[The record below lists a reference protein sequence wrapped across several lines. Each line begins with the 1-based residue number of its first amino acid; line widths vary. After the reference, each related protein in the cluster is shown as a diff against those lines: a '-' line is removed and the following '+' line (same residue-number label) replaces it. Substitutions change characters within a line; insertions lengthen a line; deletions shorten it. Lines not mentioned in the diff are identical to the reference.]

1 MTDQEII
8 KLFQA
13 HGLKIW
19 MEPNKKRWCI
29 SGQAGIIAVCLKA
42 TRANFIQIQDQKY
55 PLEEVTHQ
63 IYQLAEIKLAF
74 QQLIFE

>member
-1 MTDQEII
+1 MTDEEII

-19 MEPNKKRWCI
+19 MEPQKKRWCI
-29 SGQAGIIAVCLKA
+29 SGQAGIIATCLKA
-42 TRANFIQIQDQKY
+42 TRANYIKIQDETY

-63 IYQLAEIKLAF
+63 IYQLTEIKLAF